1 MRIECPICK
10 RVLVD
15 APEDHGPRPFCST
28 PCKMIDLGNWL
39 SEAYRIPVSPREDGL
54 DADLGRQLGQADPD
68 DHTLS

>member
-10 RVLVD
+10 KVLPN
-15 APEDHGPRPFCST
+15 APDDHGPRPFCST

-39 SEAYRIPVSPREDGL
+39 SEAYRIPAVQGDGEL
-54 DADLGRQLGQADPD
+54 DAE